1 MSPRI
6 THSKV
11 SGKPNPTDASKVGGE
26 DWDADHVIDGLTI
39 GTDVQAHD
47 TTLDAL
53 AAFDANGIIVQYGTD
68 QFTARTLTGTANE
81 ITVANGAGASGNPT
95 FSLPSALTFTGK
107 TVTGGT
113 FSDVLSLSATSTN
126 PATAIHPLSSFYSPT
141 TDPLSKGT
149 VGIQSIRTSGGLGI
163 TDAALVVNTEVTG
176 ATGAVGA
183 IIGGTLNKSG
193 ISTLDSF
200 GILGLI
206 NNDAATTFPTGG
218 AVWGI
223 IRGDKASN
231 GYVDGLRATS
241 EVASGEKPRAG
252 LLVSSTLDTN
262 AFDFGAWVLGAN
274 NYGFVV
280 GSDGGT
286 ATGVVMP
293 TVPFGAY
300 TYGIGT
306 TSHDGLFLAN
316 IADAAAGAQ
325 QMSSRIRWLGKGW
338 KTNATAASQTVE
350 WTAEM
355 LPVQGSSAPTANLI
369 FSSRINNTGSF
380 VNRVWMTSSNGVGI
394 GLAPSS
400 GVQAGDLTVAR
411 SSNTGAVHFG
421 NDGTKYI
428 YQDGTNY
435 QFNGSGLNVGSGGT
449 GLTSYTLGDVVYA
462 SGGTTLSKLA
472 GNTTTTRKFLRQTG
486 DGTNSAAPAWDTIAA
501 ADIPGSALTRT
512 NDTNVTLTLGGSP
525 TTALLNAASL
535 TLGWTGTLAAARGG
549 FGADVSA
556 QSGVPLF
563 STGVPTFTSTTG
575 SGNFVRATS
584 PTLVT
589 PALGTP
595 SSGTLTSCTGLPVS
609 TGISGLGTG
618 IATALAV
625 NVGTAGAPVING
637 GALGS
642 PSSIGTL
649 PAFTLGGAITG
660 GSQNVSGL
668 GTLGAT
674 DITASGFVQA
684 AAASGFKLGSNLFAS
699 VSGGYTLISASDG
712 NQALSFG
719 TTVGDPSAYF
729 DNNSS
734 VFRDRSAFATFGT
747 INSNGL
753 TLNSG
758 GLSVGT
764 TQTPSAG
771 QIYVNNATYLIRTK
785 TSFTNNAAAATGTLT
800 NAPAAGNP
808 TKWIAI
814 DDNGTTRY
822 IPAW

>member
-53 AAFDANGIIVQYGTD
+53 AAFDANGILVQYGTD

-81 ITVANGAGASGNPT
+81 ITVTNGAGASGNPT

-163 TDAALVVNTEVTG
+163 TDAALIVNTEVTG

-206 NNDAATTFPTGG
+206 NNDAATTFPTGA

-223 IRGDKASN
+223 VRGEKASN
-231 GYVDGLRATS
+231 GYVDGLRSTS
-241 EVASGEKPRAG
+241 EVTVSGEKPRAG
-252 LLVSSTLDTN
+252 LLISSTLDTN
-262 AFDFGAWVLGAN
+262 AFDHGVWVIGAN

-280 GSDGGT
+280 GSEGGV
-286 ATGVVMP
+286 ATGVVTP
-293 TVPFGAY
+293 TVPFAAY
-300 TYGIGT
+300 TYGLGT
-306 TSHDGLFLAN
+306 TPHDGLFLAN
-316 IADAAAGAQ
+316 IAPASAGAQ

-338 KTNATAASQTVE
+338 KTNATAASQSVE
-350 WTAEM
+350 WTVDL
-355 LPVQGSSAPTANLI
+355 LPVQGSSAPTGNLI
-369 FSSRINNTGSF
+369 FASRINNGTLD
-380 VNRVWMTSSNGVGI
+380 NRVWFTSSNGVGF
-394 GLAPSS
+394 GLAPNA
-400 GVQAGDLTVAR
+400 GAQAGDLTVSR
-411 SSNTGAVHFG
+411 SSNTGAINFG

-428 YQDGTNY
+428 YQDGTNW

-449 GLTSYTLGDVVYA
+449 GLTSFTLGDLVYA
-462 SGGTTLSKLA
+462 SAGTTLSKLA

-486 DGTNSAAPAWDTIAA
+486 DGTNSAAPAWDTITA
-501 ADIPGSALTRT
+501 ADVPGSALTKT
-512 NDTNVTLTLGGSP
+512 DDTNVTLTLGGTP
-525 TTALLNAASL
+525 ATALLRAASI
-535 TLGWTGTLAAARGG
+535 TVGWTGTLAPSRGG
-549 FGADVSA
+549 TGIS
-556 QSGVPLF
+556 SLG
-563 STGVPTFTSTTG
+563 TGVATALGVNVGSAGAFVTFNG
-575 SGNFVRATS
+575 
-584 PTLVT
+584 
-589 PALGTP
+589 ALGTP
-595 SSGTLTSCTGLPVS
+595 SSATLTNATGLPVS

-660 GSQNVSGL
+660 GSQNISGL

-684 AAASGFKLGSNLFAS
+684 AAASGFKLGSNSFVS
-699 VSGGYTLISASDG
+699 VAGIYTIIKASDG
-712 NQALSFG
+712 YQVLSFG
-719 TTVGDPSAYF
+719 TGGGDPSAYL
-729 DNNSS
+729 DNDTTQFRNRIATTNFTAINSS
-734 VFRDRSAFATFGT
+734 GINIQSGNLLRGGTQVVGARDTGWTAM
-747 INSNGL
+747 
-753 TLNSG
+753 
-758 GLSVGT
+758 
-764 TQTPSAG
+764 
-771 QIYVNNATYLIRTK
+771 
-785 TSFTNNAAAATGTLT
+785 TGTANKNTSYDTATVTLAQLAGRVMSLQAALT
-800 NAPAAGNP
+800 THGLIGA
-808 TKWIAI
+808 
-814 DDNGTTRY
+814 
-822 IPAW
+822 

>member
-53 AAFDANGIIVQYGTD
+53 AAFDSNGILVQYGTD

-81 ITVANGAGASGNPT
+81 ITVTNGAGASGNPT

-113 FSDVLSLSATSTN
+113 FGDVLSLSATSTN

-163 TDAALVVNTEVTG
+163 TDAALIVNTEVTG

-206 NNDAATTFPTGG
+206 NNDAATTFPTGA

-223 IRGDKASN
+223 VRGEKASN
-231 GYVDGLRATS
+231 GYVDGLRSTS
-241 EVASGEKPRAG
+241 EVTVSGEKPRAG
-252 LLVSSTLDTN
+252 LLISSTLDTN
-262 AFDFGAWVLGAN
+262 AFDHGVWVIGAN

-280 GSDGGT
+280 GSEGGV
-286 ATGVVMP
+286 ATGVVTP
-293 TVPFGAY
+293 TVPFAAY
-300 TYGIGT
+300 TYGLGT
-306 TSHDGLFLAN
+306 TPHDGLFLAN
-316 IADAAAGAQ
+316 IAPASAGAQ

-338 KTNATAASQTVE
+338 KTNATAASQSVE
-350 WTAEM
+350 WTVDL
-355 LPVQGSSAPTANLI
+355 LPVQGSSAPTGNLI
-369 FSSRINNTGSF
+369 FASRINNGTLD
-380 VNRVWMTSSNGVGI
+380 NRVWFTSSNGVGF
-394 GLAPSS
+394 GLAPNA
-400 GVQAGDLTVAR
+400 GAQAGDLTVSR
-411 SSNTGAVHFG
+411 SSNTGAINFG

-428 YQDGTNY
+428 YQDGTNW
-435 QFNGSGLNVGSGGT
+435 QFNGAGLNVGSGGT
-449 GLTSYTLGDVVYA
+449 GLTSFTLGDLVYA
-462 SGGTTLSKLA
+462 SAGTTLSKLA

-486 DGTNSAAPAWDTIAA
+486 DGTNSAAPAWDTITA
-501 ADIPGSALTRT
+501 ADVPGSALTRT

-525 TTALLNAASL
+525 TTALLNAASI
-535 TLGWTGTLAAARGG
+535 TVGWTGTLAPSRGG
-549 FGADVSA
+549 TGIS
-556 QSGVPLF
+556 SLG
-563 STGVPTFTSTTG
+563 TGVATALGVNVGSAGAFVTFNG
-575 SGNFVRATS
+575 
-584 PTLVT
+584 
-589 PALGTP
+589 ALGTP
-595 SSGTLTSCTGLPVS
+595 SSGTLSNCTGLPVS

-642 PSSIGTL
+642 PSSVGTM

-660 GSQNVSGL
+660 GGQNISGL

-699 VSGGYTLISASDG
+699 VSGGYTLIRASDG

-719 TTVGDPSAYF
+719 TTAGDPSAYF

-771 QIYVNNATYLIRTK
+771 QIYINNATYLIRTK

>member
-280 GSDGGT
+280 GSEGGT

>member
-53 AAFDANGIIVQYGTD
+53 AAFDANGILVQYGTD

-206 NNDAATTFPTGG
+206 NNDAATTFPTGA

-223 IRGDKASN
+223 VRGEKASN
-231 GYVDGLRATS
+231 GYVDGLRSTS
-241 EVASGEKPRAG
+241 EVTVSGEKPRAG

-262 AFDFGAWVLGAN
+262 AFDHGVWVIGAN

-280 GSDGGT
+280 GSEGGV
-286 ATGVVMP
+286 ATGVVTP
-293 TVPFGAY
+293 TVPFAAY
-300 TYGIGT
+300 TYGLGT
-306 TSHDGLFLAN
+306 TPHDGLFLAN
-316 IADAAAGAQ
+316 IAPASAGAQ

-338 KTNATAASQTVE
+338 KTDATAASQSVE
-350 WTAEM
+350 WTVDP
-355 LPVQGSSAPTANLI
+355 LPVQGSSAPTGNLI
-369 FSSRINNTGSF
+369 FASRINNGTLD
-380 VNRVWMTSSNGVGI
+380 NRVWFTSSNGVGF
-394 GLAPSS
+394 GLAPNA
-400 GVQAGDLTVAR
+400 GAQAGDLTVSR
-411 SSNTGAVHFG
+411 SSNTGAINFG

-428 YQDGTNY
+428 YQDGTNW

-449 GLTSYTLGDVVYA
+449 GLTSFTLGDLVYA
-462 SGGTTLSKLA
+462 SAGTTLSKLA

-486 DGTNSAAPAWDTIAA
+486 DGTNSAAPAWDTITA
-501 ADIPGSALTRT
+501 ADVPGSALTRT
-512 NDTNVTLTLGGSP
+512 NDTNVTLTLGGTP
-525 TTALLNAASL
+525 ATALLRAASI
-535 TLGWTGTLAAARGG
+535 TVGWTGTLAPSRGG
-549 FGADVSA
+549 
-556 QSGVPLF
+556 
-563 STGVPTFTSTTG
+563 
-575 SGNFVRATS
+575 
-584 PTLVT
+584 
-589 PALGTP
+589 
-595 SSGTLTSCTGLPVS
+595 
-609 TGISGLGTG
+609 TGISSLGTG
-618 IATALAV
+618 VATALGV
-625 NVGTAGAPVING
+625 NVGSAGAFVTFN

-642 PSSIGTL
+642 PSSIGTM

-699 VSGGYTLISASDG
+699 VSGGYTLIKASDG

-719 TTVGDPSAYF
+719 TTAGDPSAYF

-771 QIYVNNATYLIRTK
+771 QIYINNATNLIRTK

>member
-81 ITVANGAGASGNPT
+81 ITVTNGAGASGNPT
-95 FSLPSALTFTGK
+95 ISLPSALTFTGK

-163 TDAALVVNTEVTG
+163 TDAALIVNTEVTG

-206 NNDAATTFPTGG
+206 NNDAATTFPTGA

-223 IRGDKASN
+223 VRGEKASN
-231 GYVDGLRATS
+231 GYVDGLRSTS
-241 EVASGEKPRAG
+241 EVTVSGEKPRAG

-262 AFDFGAWVLGAN
+262 AFDHGVWVIGAN

-280 GSDGGT
+280 GSEGGV
-286 ATGVVMP
+286 ATGVVTP
-293 TVPFGAY
+293 TVPFAAY
-300 TYGIGT
+300 TYGLGT
-306 TSHDGLFLAN
+306 TPHDGLFLAN
-316 IADAAAGAQ
+316 IAPASAGAQ

-338 KTNATAASQTVE
+338 KTNATAASQSVE
-350 WTAEM
+350 WTVDL
-355 LPVQGSSAPTANLI
+355 LPVQGSSAPTGNLI
-369 FSSRINNTGSF
+369 FASRINNGTLD
-380 VNRVWMTSSNGVGI
+380 NRVWFTSSNGIGL
-394 GLAPSS
+394 GLAPNA
-400 GVQAGDLTVAR
+400 GAQAGDLTVSR
-411 SSNTGAVHFG
+411 SSNTGAINFG

-428 YQDGTNY
+428 YQDGTNF
-435 QFNGSGLNVGSGGT
+435 QFNGAGLNVGSGGT
-449 GLTSYTLGDVVYA
+449 GLTSFTLGDLVYA
-462 SGGTTLSKLA
+462 SAGTTLSKLA

-486 DGTNSAAPAWDTIAA
+486 DGTNSAAPAWDTITA
-501 ADIPGSALTRT
+501 ADVPGSALTRT

-525 TTALLNAASL
+525 TTALLNAASI
-535 TLGWTGTLAAARGG
+535 TVGWSGTLAASRGG

-563 STGVPTFTSTTG
+563 ATGVATFTSTTG

-642 PSSIGTL
+642 PSSVGTM

-660 GSQNVSGL
+660 GGQNISGL

-699 VSGGYTLISASDG
+699 VSGGYTLIKASDG

-719 TTVGDPSAYF
+719 TNAGDPSAYF

-734 VFRDRSAFATFGT
+734 VFRDRSAVATFGT

-771 QIYVNNATYLIRTK
+771 QIYINNATYLIRTK